1 MQMKTP
7 TAYVPAIGKTVV
19 KKVGARPAQIIDLS
33 LNESSF
39 GASPLAVEATKA
51 RCDQL
56 FRYPDP
62 ASTELRKAIG
72 QALDLDPARIV
83 CGNGSEEL
91 LDVIGRLYARPGDEI
106 LFSEYSFM
114 QFHIVAMRVGATAV
128 TSAEKDLTT
137 VVDALLDKLSAKTKI
152 VFLANPN
159 NPSGTY
165 IPKTEVQRLRDNL
178 PTDVVLVIDSAYA
191 EYADAPDY
199 SDGIE
204 LVDGFDNVVV
214 TRTFSKA
221 YGLAAL
227 RVGWA
232 YASPAMTSVMN
243 RIRGIGNVNAIA
255 QEGAIAALQD
265 MAFVRDVCRQTN
277 SERDW
282 LNDQLPSLGL
292 QSVPSAT
299 NFLLVRFPGGSNHS
313 AGAAIRFLE
322 ERGVIVRD
330 VDDYGLEEYL
340 RITIGLRDENQA
352 MMDGLERFMG
362 LP

>member
-1 MQMKTP
+1 MKLP
-7 TAYVPAIGKTVV
+7 TVYVPSISKTVV
-19 KKVGARPAQIIDLS
+19 KKVGARPGQIIDLS

-39 GASPLAVEATKA
+39 GASPLAVEATKT
-51 RCDQL
+51 RCERL

-72 QALDLDPARIV
+72 QAHDLDPARIV

-106 LFSEYSFM
+106 LFSEYSFI
-114 QFHIVAMRVGATAV
+114 QFHIVAMRVGATVV
-128 TSAEKDLTT
+128 TSAEKNLTT
-137 VVDALLDKLSAKTKI
+137 VVDALLDKLSARTKI

-165 IPKTEVQRLRDNL
+165 ISKDEVRRLRDNL
-178 PTDVVLVIDSAYA
+178 PTDVVLVIDSAYS
-191 EYADAPDY
+191 EYADASDY

-204 LVDGFDNVVV
+204 LVEGFDNVVV

-227 RVGWA
+227 RVGWT
-232 YASPAMTSVMN
+232 YSSPTTAAVMN
-243 RIRGIGNVNAIA
+243 SMRGIGNVNAIA

-265 MAFVRDVCRQTN
+265 KKFVKEVCKCTN
-277 SERDW
+277 AERNW

-292 QSVPSAT
+292 LSVPSAT
-299 NFLLVRFPGGSNHS
+299 NFLLVKFPGETNHS
-313 AGAAIRFLE
+313 ASAAIRFLE
-322 ERGVIVRD
+322 ERGLIVRD
-330 VDDYGLEEYL
+330 VDDYGLEDYL
-340 RITIGLRDENQA
+340 RITIGLREENQA
-352 MMDGLERFMG
+352 IIDGLDRFIG
-362 LP
+362 L